1 MRSRLGQ
8 NILFI
13 VLSAGALSAQAARD
27 PVPLK
32 NWAAPLFWQPNANE
46 NRAIALKSGVTPR
59 VQGQPTANPLVY
71 VAMTPCRVVDTRT
84 SGIYNG
90 NPTFGPP
97 TLAGGSTRAFPI
109 QANGNCTIPSIAQA
123 YSFDVAVV
131 PPGILGFVTMWPYG
145 SPQPTTS
152 VLNDNLGTVLDEET
166 IAAAGNDAYG
176 SVNVYV
182 TQTTDL
188 VIDINGYFA
197 AESDA
202 AHNTA
207 TGGQALSSLN
217 GGFYNT
223 ADGYAA
229 LFSNVNGSDNTA
241 TGFGALDSNTSG
253 SDNTGVGFGTLNYNT
268 AGSQN
273 TAVGSSALHAGST
286 QTVSDNTAVGFQA
299 LLNNTGNSNI
309 ALGANAG
316 ESLTSGNSNIYIGAD
331 LPSGN
336 TESDTIRIGFTGQ
349 TATYIG
355 GISGAQ
361 YGPSAMAV
369 YIGSNGQL
377 GTAASSIRYKEDVQD
392 MGDASSNLLK
402 LRPVT
407 FRYKQPYVDGS
418 KPLDYGL
425 IAEEVEQIYPDLV
438 VKDND
443 GQVQTV
449 QYQKL
454 TPMLLNELQK
464 QHEELLRQQEE
475 NRKLQE
481 RMAALEARIA
491 SKDSD
496 DQ

>member
-1 MRSRLGQ
+1 MCSRSGR

-46 NRAIALKSGVTPR
+46 NRAITLKSGVTPR
-59 VQGQPTANPLVY
+59 VQGQPTANPLVF

-84 SGIYNG
+84 GQLYTG
-90 NPTFGPP
+90 NPSFGPP
-97 TLAGGSTRAFPI
+97 TLAGGTTRAFPI
-109 QANGNCTIPSIAQA
+109 QANGNCNIPSIAQG

-131 PPGILGFVTMWPYG
+131 PQGVLGFVTMWPYG
-145 SPQPTTS
+145 SAQPFTS
-152 VLNDNLGTVLDEET
+152 VLNDNLGTVLDEAT
-166 IAAAGNDAYG
+166 IAPAGDDTYG

-217 GGFYNT
+217 GGSYNT

-268 AGSQN
+268 GGSQN

-286 QTVSDNTAVGFQA
+286 QTVSDNTAVGYQA

-316 ESLTSGNSNIYIGAD
+316 KSLTSGSSNIYIGAD
-331 LPSGN
+331 LLSGN
-336 TESDTIRIGFTGQ
+336 TESDTIRIGTGQ

-355 GISGAQ
+355 GIYNGP
-361 YGPSAMAV
+361 YGPSAEAV

-377 GTAASSIRYKEDVQD
+377 GTVASSIRYKEDVQD
-392 MGDASSNLLK
+392 MGDASSDLLK

-407 FRYKQPYVDGS
+407 FRYKQPYEDGS

-425 IAEEVEQIYPDLV
+425 IAEEVEQIYPGLV
-438 VKDND
+438 VKDKD

-481 RMAALEARIA
+481 RMAALEVRIA
-491 SKDSD
+491 GKDPD